1 MGGTVDF
8 ESIEGEGSFF
18 YIDGPI
24 LNTKPVSEGEQA
36 ASHSISASV
45 ITSNKKMILLP
56 RLTSKAIQY

>member
-36 ASHSISASV
+36 TSHSISASV
-45 ITSNKKMILLP
+45 RTSNKK
-56 RLTSKAIQY
+56 

>member
-18 YIDGPI
+18 YIYGPM
-24 LNTKPVSEGEQA
+24 LNTKPLSEVDQA

-45 ITSNKKMILLP
+45 RISNKKNDSMY
-56 RLTSKAIQY
+56 RV

>member
-45 ITSNKKMILLP
+45 RTSNKKMILLP
-56 RLTSKAIQY
+56 RLTSIAIQC